1 MRGALRALGILLLV
15 GGLGTCVVAATFAIG
30 DEAFFKAGE
39 ALERH
44 PDHVL
49 FQGEYYAALLRH
61 VAYILTAVVGGLLGT
76 VGSAV
81 LFGLHAVLVR
91 LEHLEAARAGGSPAR

>member
-1 MRGALRALGILLLV
+1 MRSYLRVLGGILLV
-15 GGLGTCVVAATFAIG
+15 GGLATFAVAGALAVG
-30 DEAFFKAGE
+30 DKTFYDAGE
-39 ALERH
+39 ALARH

-49 FQGEYYAALLRH
+49 FQGEYYAALVRH
-61 VAYILTAVVGGLLGT
+61 IAYILTAIVGGLLGT

-91 LEHLEAARAGGSPAR
+91 VERVEAAATAARQR

>member
-1 MRGALRALGILLLV
+1 MRAYLRALGGILLV
-15 GGLGTCVVAATFAIG
+15 GGLLIAVIAATWAIG
-30 DEAFFKAGE
+30 DEAFFKATE
-39 ALERH
+39 ALARH

-61 VAYILTAVVGGLLGT
+61 IAYILIALVGLVLGT

-81 LFGLHAVLVR
+81 LFGLHAVMIR
-91 LEHLEAARAGGSPAR
+91 LERLEAVVAERVRS

>member
-1 MRGALRALGILLLV
+1 MRASLRMLGGVLLV
-15 GGLGTCVVAATFAIG
+15 GGLAICAVAAVLAIG
-30 DEAFFKAGE
+30 DETFYKAGE

-61 VAYILTAVVGGLLGT
+61 IAYILTAIVGGLLGT
-76 VGSAV
+76 VGSAA
-81 LFGLHAVLVR
+81 LFGIHAVLVR
-91 LEHLEAARAGGSPAR
+91 LERLEATIAAFSAAR